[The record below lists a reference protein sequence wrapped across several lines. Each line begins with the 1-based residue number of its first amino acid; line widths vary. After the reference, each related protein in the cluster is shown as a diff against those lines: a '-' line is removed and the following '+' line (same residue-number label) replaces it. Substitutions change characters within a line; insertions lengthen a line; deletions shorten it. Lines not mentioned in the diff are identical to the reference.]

1 MSIDVPTHL
10 RFQPLEPKGTL
21 RVENILDAAA
31 ELIDEVGYG
40 ALTISMIAKRCEMS
54 GPGIYRYFVDLT
66 AIARALAARNLS
78 RFFERVEELLDD
90 DADWEVTLRTVVRAY
105 CDLMRLEPG
114 FRWLRLGDSV
124 DRYLISSKSS
134 NRLLVA
140 QQTAALFVQRYD
152 VDYRADLVEH
162 VEVIVELCDAL
173 VGRAFQANPQGDEFF
188 IDECAEIAVT
198 YLGIYLAKP
207 HLVVK
212 HSE

>member
-1 MSIDVPTHL
+1 MSDDVQSHL
-10 RFQPLEPKGTL
+10 RYQPREAKGSL
-21 RVENILDAAA
+21 RVEIILDAAA
-31 ELIDEVGYG
+31 ALIDEVGYG
-40 ALTISMIAKRCEMS
+40 PLTISMIAKRCEMS
-54 GPGIYRYFVDLT
+54 GPGIYRYFDDLT

-78 RFFERVEELLDD
+78 RFFARVEELLED

-105 CDLMRLEPG
+105 CDMMRSEPG

-124 DRYLISSKSS
+124 DRYLISSESS

-173 VGRAFQANPQGDEFF
+173 VGRAFQANPEGDEFF
-188 IDECAEIAVT
+188 IDECAEIAVS
-198 YLGIYLAKP
+198 YLAAYLAKP
-207 HLVVK
+207 YPLIQ
-212 HSE
+212 SPS